1 MLCSQL
7 IISHHVHTHMI
18 CITFHLS
25 QESSSH
31 IRRRVVVQ
39 KVDQF
44 NEEDED
50 EDSSEDWDWGRKA
63 WDHTK
68 EASKKAWDHT
78 KEGTKKA
85 ASATKDWGHD
95 RKEAWQN
102 RHSSSDEEN
111 PPYSR
116 DYDDY
121 SSEDYGYDEDSKDW
135 DDEDTGESSDL
146 LSVW

>member
-7 IISHHVHTHMI
+7 IVSHHVHIMI

-25 QESSSH
+25 QEPSSH
-31 IRRRVVVQ
+31 LRRRVVVQ

-50 EDSSEDWDWGRKA
+50 SSEDWDWRKA
-63 WDHTK
+63 WEDTK
-68 EASKKAWDHT
+68 EGSKKAWDHT

-85 ASATKDWGHD
+85 ASATKEWGQG

-116 DYDDY
+116 DYDDDY
-121 SSEDYGYDEDSKDW
+121 GSEDYDYDQDSEDW
-135 DDEDTGESSDL
+135 DDDDDTEDSSDL